1 MGTGKITTQNID
13 KRDSS
18 IEKRQSNF
26 GMMKD
31 AAENQ
36 SILAS
41 AVALKLRELAQK
53 KNLPPKDENHK
64 QPTQEMAPKE
74 NPSPKDENHKQPTQ
88 EMAPKED
95 HKQPSDDINKIMD
108 AILVALRNKGS
119 VLDDTANPQQIP
131 ENQSI
136 SNKQIKNKIS
146 SIRAYVKQVVTN
158 SLKYRLLTWL
168 GLKNDM
174 SSMLKVLDA
183 IECGNK
189 WADIWLDIKRV
200 KSNKKL
206 TSYLKEL
213 ADMGDPT
220 AAYFMED

>member
-1 MGTGKITTQNID
+1 
-13 KRDSS
+13 
-18 IEKRQSNF
+18 
-26 GMMKD
+26 MMKD

-53 KNLPPKDENHK
+53 K
-64 QPTQEMAPKE
+64 

-108 AILVALRNKGS
+108 AILVALRNKWS